1 MHHADTAV
9 IGAGPY
15 GLSIAAHLRAAGS
28 SAVVL
33 GRPLESWTAMP
44 RGMMLKSPWSA
55 SSLSDPRREFTLDR
69 YVWEERGAW
78 LEPIPLRMFV
88 EYCAWFTR
96 RAVGGVEETMVHCV
110 DHADGR
116 FRLAL
121 SDGRQLEAAR
131 VVVATGIGMFAHLPD
146 FARDL
151 PRALASHTQDH
162 RELARFRGA
171 RVLVV
176 GAGQS
181 ALESAALLA
190 ESGAEVELIAR
201 DRVRWV
207 DRRLYERTGPLRHL
221 LYPPSDVGPV
231 GINWLVSFPGL
242 VRHLPEPQRLALTV
256 RAIRPSGARWLRER
270 FQHRVI
276 TTESTQVVTARPHG
290 GGVRL
295 ELSDGSIRDGDH
307 LLCGTGYRPQL
318 ARLPFL
324 APELLAQVRQAGG
337 YPVLDGAFQS
347 SVPGL
352 HFVGALASHSFGPL
366 CRFVAGAGA
375 AARRVSLC
383 A

>member
-1 MHHADTAV
+1 
-9 IGAGPY
+9 
-15 GLSIAAHLRAAGS
+15 
-28 SAVVL
+28 
-33 GRPLESWTAMP
+33 
-44 RGMMLKSPWSA
+44 MMLKSPWSA
-55 SSLSDPRREFTLDR
+55 SSLSDPGRQFTLDR

-78 LEPIPLRMFV
+78 PEPIPLAMFV
-88 EYCAWFTR
+88 DYCRWFTR
-96 RAVGGVEETMVHCV
+96 RAVGRVEETMVRCL
-110 DHADGR
+110 DGAEDR
-116 FRLAL
+116 FRLTL
-121 SDGRQLEAAR
+121 SDGRHMEAAR

-146 FARDL
+146 FARGL
-151 PRALASHTQDH
+151 PPALASHTNDH
-162 RELARFRGA
+162 RELARFHGA

-201 DRVRWV
+201 DRVRWA
-207 DRRLYERTGPLRHL
+207 DRRLYENTGPLRRL

-242 VRHLPEPQRLALTV
+242 VRHLPEQQRLALTV
-256 RAIRPSGARWLRER
+256 RAVRPSGARWLRER

-276 TTESTQVVTARPHG
+276 ATESTRVVTACPRG
-290 GGVRL
+290 AGVRL
-295 ELSDGSIRDGDH
+295 ELSDGSVRDGDH

-318 ARLPFL
+318 GRLPFL
-324 APELLAQVRQAGG
+324 APELLARVRQADGC
-337 YPVLDGAFQS
+337 PVLDGSFQS

-366 CRFVAGAGA
+366 CRFVAGAGVT
-375 AARRVSLC
+375 ARRVSLC